1 MKRDSHRVGWEKTH
15 DDLESSR
22 HETRKRTPGWADK
35 TERLKHESTYRESS
49 FCSHNFGMKPKTIED
64 RRRERERKSF
74 QLWVDC
80 SRRTST
86 QQRSYITTK
95 SLPTPRSQPPHPPTF
110 SSAVKM
116 AFTDGFNFS
125 PFHCLV
131 LFPSISRPLVSR
143 MLFWCDVLWDG
154 SALPSLPLFYALSF

>member
-1 MKRDSHRVGWEKTH
+1 MKVLIVKAA
-15 DDLESSR
+15 SS
-22 HETRKRTPGWADK
+22 
-35 TERLKHESTYRESS
+35 
-49 FCSHNFGMKPKTIED
+49 SHNFGMKPKTIED

-80 SRRTST
+80 SRHTST

-95 SLPTPRSQPPHPPTF
+95 SLSQPREVNLPHPPTF

-116 AFTDGFNFS
+116 AFTAGFNFS

-131 LFPSISRPLVSR
+131 LFPSISRPLASR
-143 MLFWCDVLWDG
+143 MLFWCDVLRDG
-154 SALPSLPLFYALSF
+154 SALPSLPLFYAFSF